1 MIGNPVHVGFDGETE
16 DWANEGIIGDWESKD
31 VEEPSEGDI
40 WNMEWGIDRE
50 EAETSSSKA
59 IGKDSL
65 YSEYSH
71 RFFPKIS
78 ISLRKE
84 DDVLELTHYKDFH
97 IMDVLVGKENF

>member
-1 MIGNPVHVGFDGETE
+1 MIGNPVHTGFDGEIE
-16 DWANEGIIGDWESKD
+16 DWDNEGIIGEWESKD

-40 WNMEWGIDRE
+40 WKMEWWIDGE
-50 EAETSSSKA
+50 AAETSSSKA

-71 RFFPKIS
+71 RFSPKIP

-84 DDVLELTHYKDFH
+84 VAVL
-97 IMDVLVGKENF
+97 